1 MRLLISS
8 SNYLYE
14 YNEGKLNKIKK
25 GSFWKK
31 SGPNYVYKDAYHG
44 KEKLEFKGNVIDF
57 SEDYFIVKTRF
68 FQMYKGTDLVR
79 TFKFD
84 VNSIQVLKENIYSR
98 QGDMRFAP
106 GNILIGSPEFVAI
119 YDESLNPLYEV
130 TALELGVN
138 EIIDVRMIA
147 EGQKGAGHL
156 RIISKDNLTVLEINP
171 ITKIA
176 YSTINFKTMGLI
188 EGINDYAFNVK
199 NRAQVLNVED
209 KVVLVL
215 NDLGIILIYDEYY
228 KFQEKI
234 ELLKTP
240 IDFLTPCFDGVDG
253 IEEDDYRQ
261 YIDMYGSRMEH
272 ENIRRMD
279 KINKTGTSVL
289 NMDDLQELTDGVIIY
304 GSRDCVHCEGAIDM
318 VSDAHKEF
326 DFKSYYMD
334 LSDEEMYRKEKDIKS
349 YPTTVIL
356 KDGEEKHRFVGKLNY
371 EDFLEKLEEE

>member
-138 EIIDVRMIA
+138 EIIDARMIA

-156 RIISKDNLTVLEINP
+156 RIIAKNNLTVLEINP

-215 NDLGIILIYDEYY
+215 NDLGIILVYDEYY

-240 IDFLTPCFDGVDG
+240 IDFLTPCFDGVDE

-289 NMDDLQELTDGVIIY
+289 NMDDLQELIDGVIIY

>member
-31 SGPNYVYKDAYHG
+31 SGPNCVYKDAYHG

-156 RIISKDNLTVLEINP
+156 RIIAKDNLTVLEINP

-215 NDLGIILIYDEYY
+215 NDLGIILVYDEYY

-240 IDFLTPCFDGVDG
+240 IDFLTPCFDGVDE

-356 KDGEEKHRFVGKLNY
+356 KDGQEKHRFVGKLNY

>member
-31 SGPNYVYKDAYHG
+31 SGPNYVYKDTYHG

-156 RIISKDNLTVLEINP
+156 RIIAKDNLTVLEINP

-199 NRAQVLNVED
+199 NRAQVLNVAD

-215 NDLGIILIYDEYY
+215 NDLGIILVYDEYY

-240 IDFLTPCFDGVDG
+240 IDFLTPCFDGVDE

-356 KDGEEKHRFVGKLNY
+356 KDGQEKHRFVGKLNY

>member
-44 KEKLEFKGNVIDF
+44 KQKLEFKGNVIDF

-68 FQMYKGTDLVR
+68 FQMYKGMDLMR

-84 VNSIQVLKENIYSR
+84 VNSIQILKENIYSR

-156 RIISKDNLTVLEINP
+156 RIIAKDNLTVLEINP

-215 NDLGIILIYDEYY
+215 NDLGIILVYDEYY

-356 KDGEEKHRFVGKLNY
+356 KDGQEKHRFVGKLNY

>member
-31 SGPNYVYKDAYHG
+31 SGPNYVYKDVYHG

-57 SEDYFIVKTRF
+57 SEDCFIVKTRF

-156 RIISKDNLTVLEINP
+156 RIIAKDNLTVLEINP

-215 NDLGIILIYDEYY
+215 NDLGIILVYDEYY

-240 IDFLTPCFDGVDG
+240 IDFLTPCFDGVDE

-356 KDGEEKHRFVGKLNY
+356 KDGQEKHRFVGKLNY

>member
-31 SGPNYVYKDAYHG
+31 SGPNYVYKDAYYG

-156 RIISKDNLTVLEINP
+156 RIIAKDNLTVLEINP

-215 NDLGIILIYDEYY
+215 NDLGIILVYDEYY

-240 IDFLTPCFDGVDG
+240 IDFLTPCFDGVDE

-356 KDGEEKHRFVGKLNY
+356 KDGQEKHRFVGKLNY

>member
-31 SGPNYVYKDAYHG
+31 SGPNYVYKDTYHG

-84 VNSIQVLKENIYSR
+84 VNSIQVLKKNIYSR

-156 RIISKDNLTVLEINP
+156 RIIAKDNLTVLEINP

-199 NRAQVLNVED
+199 NRAQVLNVAD

-215 NDLGIILIYDEYY
+215 NDLGIILVYDEYY

-240 IDFLTPCFDGVDG
+240 IDFLTPCFDGVDE

-356 KDGEEKHRFVGKLNY
+356 KDGQEKHRFVGKLNY

>member
-31 SGPNYVYKDAYHG
+31 SGPNYVYKNTYHG

-156 RIISKDNLTVLEINP
+156 RIIAKDNLTVLEINP

-215 NDLGIILIYDEYY
+215 NDLGIILVYDEYY

-240 IDFLTPCFDGVDG
+240 IDFLTPCFDGVDE

-356 KDGEEKHRFVGKLNY
+356 KDGQEKHRFVGKLNY

>member
-8 SNYLYE
+8 SNNLYE

-68 FQMYKGTDLVR
+68 FQMYRGTDLVR

-156 RIISKDNLTVLEINP
+156 RIIAKDNLTVLEINP

-215 NDLGIILIYDEYY
+215 NDLGIILVYDEYY

-356 KDGEEKHRFVGKLNY
+356 KDGQEKHRFVGKLNY

>member
-68 FQMYKGTDLVR
+68 FQMYKGMDLMR

-156 RIISKDNLTVLEINP
+156 RIIAKDNLTVLEINP

-215 NDLGIILIYDEYY
+215 NDLGIILVYDEYY

-356 KDGEEKHRFVGKLNY
+356 KDGQEKHRFVGKLNY

>member
-68 FQMYKGTDLVR
+68 FQMYKGIDLVR

-215 NDLGIILIYDEYY
+215 NDLGIILVYDEYY

-318 VSDAHKEF
+318 VSDAHREF

>member
-31 SGPNYVYKDAYHG
+31 SGPNYVYKDTYHG

-68 FQMYKGTDLVR
+68 FQMYKGVDLVR

-138 EIIDVRMIA
+138 EIIDARMIA

-156 RIISKDNLTVLEINP
+156 RIIAKDNLTVLEINP

-215 NDLGIILIYDEYY
+215 NDLGIILVYDEYY

-356 KDGEEKHRFVGKLNY
+356 KDGQEKHRFVGKLNY

>member
-1 MRLLISS
+1 
-8 SNYLYE
+8 
-14 YNEGKLNKIKK
+14 
-25 GSFWKK
+25 
-31 SGPNYVYKDAYHG
+31 
-44 KEKLEFKGNVIDF
+44 
-57 SEDYFIVKTRF
+57 
-68 FQMYKGTDLVR
+68 
-79 TFKFD
+79 
-84 VNSIQVLKENIYSR
+84 
-98 QGDMRFAP
+98 MRFAP
-106 GNILIGSPEFVAI
+106 GNILIGSPEFEAI
-119 YDESLNPLYEV
+119 YDQSLNPLYEV

-138 EIIDVRMIA
+138 EIIDARMIA

-156 RIISKDNLTVLEINP
+156 RIIAKDNLTVLEINP

-215 NDLGIILIYDEYY
+215 NDLGIILVYDEYY

-304 GSRDCVHCEGAIDM
+304 GSRE
-318 VSDAHKEF
+318 
-326 DFKSYYMD
+326 
-334 LSDEEMYRKEKDIKS
+334 
-349 YPTTVIL
+349 
-356 KDGEEKHRFVGKLNY
+356 HRFVGKLNY

>member
-138 EIIDVRMIA
+138 EIIDARMIA

-156 RIISKDNLTVLEINP
+156 RIIAKDNLTVLEINP

-215 NDLGIILIYDEYY
+215 NDLGIILVYDEYY

-240 IDFLTPCFDGVDG
+240 IDFLTPCFDGVDE

-356 KDGEEKHRFVGKLNY
+356 KDGQEKHRFVGKLNY

>member
-138 EIIDVRMIA
+138 EIIDARMIA

-156 RIISKDNLTVLEINP
+156 RIIAKDNLTVLEINP

-215 NDLGIILIYDEYY
+215 NDLGIILVYDEYY

-240 IDFLTPCFDGVDG
+240 IDFLTPCFDGVDE

-334 LSDEEMYRKEKDIKS
+334 LSDEEMYRKERDIKS

-356 KDGEEKHRFVGKLNY
+356 KDGQEKHRFVGKLNY

>member
-44 KEKLEFKGNVIDF
+44 KQKLEFKGNVIDF

-156 RIISKDNLTVLEINP
+156 RIIAKDNLTVLEINP

-215 NDLGIILIYDEYY
+215 NDLGIILVYDEYY

-240 IDFLTPCFDGVDG
+240 IDFLTPCFDGVDE

-356 KDGEEKHRFVGKLNY
+356 KDGQEKHRFVGKLNY

>member
-156 RIISKDNLTVLEINP
+156 RIIAKDNLTVLEINP

-209 KVVLVL
+209 KVILVL
-215 NDLGIILIYDEYY
+215 NDLGIILVYDEYY

-356 KDGEEKHRFVGKLNY
+356 KDGQEKHRFVGKLNY

>member
-14 YNEGKLNKIKK
+14 YNEGKLNKLKK

-138 EIIDVRMIA
+138 EIIDARMIA

-156 RIISKDNLTVLEINP
+156 RIIAKDNLTVLEINP

-215 NDLGIILIYDEYY
+215 NDLGIILVYDEYY

-240 IDFLTPCFDGVDG
+240 IDFLTPCFDGVDE

-356 KDGEEKHRFVGKLNY
+356 KDGQEKHRFVGKLNY

>member
-8 SNYLYE
+8 SNNLYE
-14 YNEGKLNKIKK
+14 YNDGKLNKIKK

-68 FQMYKGTDLVR
+68 FQMYRGTDLMR

-138 EIIDVRMIA
+138 EIIDARMIA

-156 RIISKDNLTVLEINP
+156 RIIAKDNLTVLEINP

-199 NRAQVLNVED
+199 NRAQILNVED
-209 KVVLVL
+209 KIVLVL
-215 NDLGIILIYDEYY
+215 NDIGTILVYDEYY

-240 IDFLTPCFDGVDG
+240 IDFLTPCFDGVDK

-261 YIDMYGSRMEH
+261 YIDMYGSRLEQ

-356 KDGEEKHRFVGKLNY
+356 KDGQEKHRFVGKLNY

>member
-8 SNYLYE
+8 SNNLYE

-68 FQMYKGTDLVR
+68 FQMYKGTDLMR

-156 RIISKDNLTVLEINP
+156 RIIAKDNLTVLEINP

-215 NDLGIILIYDEYY
+215 NDLGIILVYDEYY

-240 IDFLTPCFDGVDG
+240 IDFLTPCFDGVDE

-356 KDGEEKHRFVGKLNY
+356 KDGQEKHRFVGKLNY

>member
-14 YNEGKLNKIKK
+14 YNGGKLNKIKK

-68 FQMYKGTDLVR
+68 FQMYKGIDLVR

-138 EIIDVRMIA
+138 EIIDARMIA

-156 RIISKDNLTVLEINP
+156 RIIAKDNLTVLEINP

-215 NDLGIILIYDEYY
+215 NDLGIILVYDEYY

-240 IDFLTPCFDGVDG
+240 IDFLTPCFDGVDE

>member
-156 RIISKDNLTVLEINP
+156 RIIAKDNLTVLEINP

-215 NDLGIILIYDEYY
+215 NDLGIILVYDEYY

-240 IDFLTPCFDGVDG
+240 IDFLTPCFDGVDE

-318 VSDAHKEF
+318 VSDAHNEF

-356 KDGEEKHRFVGKLNY
+356 KDGQEKHRFVGKLNY

>member
-31 SGPNYVYKDAYHG
+31 SGPNYVYKDTYHG

-68 FQMYKGTDLVR
+68 FQMYKGVDLVR

-138 EIIDVRMIA
+138 EIIDARMIA

-156 RIISKDNLTVLEINP
+156 RIIAKDNLTVLEINP

-215 NDLGIILIYDEYY
+215 NDLGIILVYDEYY

-240 IDFLTPCFDGVDG
+240 IDFLTPCFDGVDE

-356 KDGEEKHRFVGKLNY
+356 KDGQEKHRFVGKLNY

>member
-1 MRLLISS
+1 
-8 SNYLYE
+8 
-14 YNEGKLNKIKK
+14 
-25 GSFWKK
+25 
-31 SGPNYVYKDAYHG
+31 
-44 KEKLEFKGNVIDF
+44 
-57 SEDYFIVKTRF
+57 
-68 FQMYKGTDLVR
+68 MYKGTDLVR

-156 RIISKDNLTVLEINP
+156 RIIAKDNLTVLEINP

-215 NDLGIILIYDEYY
+215 NDLGIILVYDEYY

-240 IDFLTPCFDGVDG
+240 IDFLTPCFDGVDE

-356 KDGEEKHRFVGKLNY
+356 KDGQEKHRFVGKLNY

>member
-8 SNYLYE
+8 SNYIYE

-156 RIISKDNLTVLEINP
+156 RIIAKDNLTVLEINP

-215 NDLGIILIYDEYY
+215 NDLGIILVYDEYY

-240 IDFLTPCFDGVDG
+240 IDFLTPCFDGVDE

-356 KDGEEKHRFVGKLNY
+356 KDGQEKHRFVGKLNY

>member
-8 SNYLYE
+8 SNNLYE

-25 GSFWKK
+25 GSFWEK

-156 RIISKDNLTVLEINP
+156 RIIAKDNLTVLEINP

-215 NDLGIILIYDEYY
+215 NDLGIILVYDEYY

-261 YIDMYGSRMEH
+261 YIDMYGSRIEH

-318 VSDAHKEF
+318 VSDAHREF

-356 KDGEEKHRFVGKLNY
+356 KDGQEKHRFVGKLNY

>member
-31 SGPNYVYKDAYHG
+31 FGPNYVYKDAYHG

-156 RIISKDNLTVLEINP
+156 RIIAKDNLTVLEINP

-215 NDLGIILIYDEYY
+215 NDLGIILVYDEYY

-356 KDGEEKHRFVGKLNY
+356 KDGQEKHRFVGKLNY

>member
-31 SGPNYVYKDAYHG
+31 SGPYYVYKDAYHG

-156 RIISKDNLTVLEINP
+156 RIIAKDNLTVLEINP

-215 NDLGIILIYDEYY
+215 NDLGIILVYDEYY

-253 IEEDDYRQ
+253 IKEDDYRQ

-289 NMDDLQELTDGVIIY
+289 NMDDLQELADGVIIY

-318 VSDAHKEF
+318 VSDAHREF

-356 KDGEEKHRFVGKLNY
+356 KDGQEKHRFVGKLNY

>member
-8 SNYLYE
+8 SNNLYE

-156 RIISKDNLTVLEINP
+156 RIIAKDNLTVLEINP

-209 KVVLVL
+209 KVILVL
-215 NDLGIILIYDEYY
+215 NDLGIILVYDEYY

-356 KDGEEKHRFVGKLNY
+356 KDGQEKHRFVGKLNY

>member
-119 YDESLNPLYEV
+119 YDESLNPLYEA

-138 EIIDVRMIA
+138 EIIDARMIA

-156 RIISKDNLTVLEINP
+156 RIIAKDNLTVLEINP

-215 NDLGIILIYDEYY
+215 NDLGIILVYDEYY

-240 IDFLTPCFDGVDG
+240 IDFLTPCFDGVDE

-356 KDGEEKHRFVGKLNY
+356 KDGQEKHRFVGKLNY

>member
-44 KEKLEFKGNVIDF
+44 KQKLEFKGNVIDF

-98 QGDMRFAP
+98 QGDMRFTP
-106 GNILIGSPEFVAI
+106 GNILIGSQEFVAI

-138 EIIDVRMIA
+138 EIIDARMIA

-156 RIISKDNLTVLEINP
+156 RIIAKDNLTVLEINP

-215 NDLGIILIYDEYY
+215 NDLGIILVYDEYY

-240 IDFLTPCFDGVDG
+240 IDFLTPCFDGVDE

>member
-8 SNYLYE
+8 SNNLYE

-68 FQMYKGTDLVR
+68 FQMYRGTDLMR

-156 RIISKDNLTVLEINP
+156 RIIAKDNLTVLEINP

-215 NDLGIILIYDEYY
+215 NDLGIILVYDEYY

-240 IDFLTPCFDGVDG
+240 IDFLTPCFDGVDE

-356 KDGEEKHRFVGKLNY
+356 KDGQEKHRFVGKLNY

>member
-156 RIISKDNLTVLEINP
+156 RIIAKDNLTVLEINP

-215 NDLGIILIYDEYY
+215 NDLGIILVYDEYY

-356 KDGEEKHRFVGKLNY
+356 KDGQEKHRFVGKLNY

>member
-31 SGPNYVYKDAYHG
+31 SGPNYVYKDVYHG

-57 SEDYFIVKTRF
+57 SEDCFIVKTRF

-138 EIIDVRMIA
+138 EIIDARMIA

-156 RIISKDNLTVLEINP
+156 RIIAKNNLTVLEINP

-215 NDLGIILIYDEYY
+215 NDLGIILVYDEYY

-240 IDFLTPCFDGVDG
+240 IDFLTPCFDGVDE
-253 IEEDDYRQ
+253 IEEDDYKQ

-356 KDGEEKHRFVGKLNY
+356 KDGQEKHRFVGKLNY

>member
-68 FQMYKGTDLVR
+68 FQMYKGVDLVR

-156 RIISKDNLTVLEINP
+156 RIIAKDNLTVLEINP

-215 NDLGIILIYDEYY
+215 NDLGIILVYDEYY

-356 KDGEEKHRFVGKLNY
+356 KDGQEKHRFVGKLNY

>member
-31 SGPNYVYKDAYHG
+31 SGPNYVYKDTYHG

-156 RIISKDNLTVLEINP
+156 RIIAKDNLTVLEINP

-215 NDLGIILIYDEYY
+215 NDLGIILVYDEYY

-356 KDGEEKHRFVGKLNY
+356 KDGQEKHRFVGKLNY

>member
-14 YNEGKLNKIKK
+14 YNKGKLNKIKK

-68 FQMYKGTDLVR
+68 FQMYKGMDLMR

-156 RIISKDNLTVLEINP
+156 RIIAKDNLTVLEINP

-199 NRAQVLNVED
+199 NRAQVLNIED

-215 NDLGIILIYDEYY
+215 NDLGIILVYDEYY

-240 IDFLTPCFDGVDG
+240 IDFLTPCFDGVDE

-356 KDGEEKHRFVGKLNY
+356 KDGQEKHRFVGKLNY

>member
-138 EIIDVRMIA
+138 EIIDARMIA

-156 RIISKDNLTVLEINP
+156 RIIAKDNLTVLEINP

-215 NDLGIILIYDEYY
+215 NDLGIILVYDEYY

-356 KDGEEKHRFVGKLNY
+356 KDGQEKHRFVGKLNY

>member
-1 MRLLISS
+1 
-8 SNYLYE
+8 
-14 YNEGKLNKIKK
+14 
-25 GSFWKK
+25 
-31 SGPNYVYKDAYHG
+31 
-44 KEKLEFKGNVIDF
+44 
-57 SEDYFIVKTRF
+57 
-68 FQMYKGTDLVR
+68 MYKGTDLVR

-138 EIIDVRMIA
+138 EIIDARMIA

-156 RIISKDNLTVLEINP
+156 RIIAKDNLTVLEINP

-215 NDLGIILIYDEYY
+215 NDLGIILVYDEYY

-253 IEEDDYRQ
+253 IVEDDYRQ

-356 KDGEEKHRFVGKLNY
+356 KDGQEKHRFVGKLNY